1 MKFSNAERLLGV
13 GLVAYV
19 VADVLLTPPAHLETR
34 DPALVTPVGI
44 AALVLLFLGLAFSIV
59 ALVLLLRRSSRAS
72 IAALAAG
79 LLFLPAPLTEVT
91 GHFSSLH
98 PPAAIAAVEV
108 VQTVVA
114 LVVVGISA
122 WLLRQQSSKG

>member
-1 MKFSNAERLLGV
+1 MRFSSAQRRLG
-13 GLVAYV
+13 GALVAYV

-34 DPALVTPVGI
+34 DPALVTTVGI
-44 AALVLLFLGLAFSIV
+44 AALVLLFLGLVLSIV
-59 ALVLLLRRSSRAS
+59 AVLLLFRRSTRAP
-72 IAALAAG
+72 IAGLAAG
-79 LLFLPAPLTEVT
+79 VLFLPAPLTEVT

-114 LVVVGISA
+114 LVVVWISA
-122 WLLRQQSSKG
+122 SLLRQQTSKS